1 MENIKQAS
9 VQNVAGTKQAE
20 TAAQNLNQL
29 GQKLQ
34 QLVEQYR
41 V

>member
-20 TAAQNLNQL
+20 VAAQGLHEL
-29 GQKLQ
+29 GVKLGD
-34 QLVEQYR
+34 LIGSR
-41 V
+41 AA